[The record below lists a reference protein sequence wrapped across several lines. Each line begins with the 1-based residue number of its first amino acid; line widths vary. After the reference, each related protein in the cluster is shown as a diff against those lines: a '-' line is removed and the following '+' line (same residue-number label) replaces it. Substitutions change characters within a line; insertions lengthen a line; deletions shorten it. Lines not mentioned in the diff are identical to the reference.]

1 MAGFSICSRQAALF
15 FGSDHGGE
23 RGALLYGLIGTCRLN
38 VIDPERYLH
47 HILNVIADW
56 PVSQVG
62 ELLPWRVT
70 LPTE

>member
-1 MAGFSICSRQAALF
+1 
-15 FGSDHGGE
+15 
-23 RGALLYGLIGTCRLN
+23 
-38 VIDPERYLH
+38 LH

-56 PVSQVG
+56 PVSRVG